1 MVNILDI
8 CKLSDDIMIQITT
21 WNNRR
26 VVTYDDIAKV
36 HNMEK
41 NTVVKAFMRHE
52 KELFEGEDY
61 FSLNHDEALK
71 YKASSLGD
79 SLSLSDDERR
89 TPSIKLFTESG
100 YLILACTFRGEKAAM
115 VRRMLVNTYFKH
127 RAFMNISEDKIRQ
140 ALNSYHSDLTQIK
153 KDLAV
158 VKAGVEMIPTLQ
170 KQFEETRKD
179 TYVNNR
185 ICNDLIKRF
194 NSFFQVNSD
203 NWRSAAKESVA
214 AAVNKYHLNNRDAY
228 PQFYNELYHELEKST
243 SVRLKVRLA
252 HAKKKDPNIK
262 TQLDV
267 IAADKKL
274 IAAFVPIIGK
284 FIMRYKLDVSFDSSK
299 YEAEAKKAEKEAV

>member
-1 MVNILDI
+1 MDF
-8 CKLSDDIMIQITT
+8 CKLSDDVMIPITT
-21 WNNRR
+21 WNNQR

-36 HNMEK
+36 HNVEK
-41 NTVVKAFMRHE
+41 NTIMKAFSRQK

-71 YKASSLGD
+71 YKASLLDDG
-79 SLSLSDDERR
+79 LSLSDDERR

-115 VRRMLVNTYFKH
+115 VRRLLVNTYFKH
-127 RAFMNISEDKIRQ
+127 RAFMNFSEEQIRQ
-140 ALNSYHSDLTQIK
+140 ALNSYHSDLTQLK

-179 TYVNNR
+179 IYVNSR
-185 ICNDLIKRF
+185 VCNELLKRF
-194 NSFFQVNSD
+194 NSSFKVSSD

-214 AAVNKYHLNNRDAY
+214 AAVSKYHLNNKNAY
-228 PQFYNELYHELEKST
+228 PQFYNEMYHELEKNT
-243 SVRLKVRLA
+243 GVRLKVRLA

-274 IAAFVPIIGK
+274 IAAFVPIIGR

-299 YEAEAKKAEKEAV
+299 YEAEAKNAEKEAV

>member
-1 MVNILDI
+1 MVNTLDL
-8 CKLSDDIMIQITT
+8 CKLNDDIMIPIST
-21 WNNRR
+21 WKGQR

-36 HNMEK
+36 HDMEK
-41 NTVVKAFMRHE
+41 NTVVKAFRRHE
-52 KELFEGEDY
+52 KELFSEEDY
-61 FSLNHDEALK
+61 FTLNHDEALK
-71 YKASSLGD
+71 YKASRGADKMSAPATGIN
-79 SLSLSDDERR
+79 E
-89 TPSIKLFTESG
+89 INVFTESG

-115 VRRMLVNTYFKH
+115 IRRMLVNTYFK
-127 RAFMNISEDKIRQ
+127 RKAFMNISEDKIRQ

-179 TYVNNR
+179 VYVNSR
-185 ICNDLIKRF
+185 VCNELLKRF
-194 NSFFQVNSD
+194 NSSFKVSSD

-214 AAVNKYHLNNRDAY
+214 AAVSKYHLNSKNAY
-228 PQFYNELYHELEKST
+228 PQFYNEMYHELEKNT
-243 SVRLKVRLA
+243 GVRLKVRLA
-252 HAKKKDPNIK
+252 HAKKKDPDIK

-274 IAAFVPIIGK
+274 IAAFVPIIGR

-299 YEAEAKKAEKEAV
+299 YEAEAKKTEKEAV

>member
-1 MVNILDI
+1 MDL
-8 CKLSDDIMIQITT
+8 CKLSDDVMIPITT
-21 WNNRR
+21 WNNQR

-36 HNMEK
+36 HNVEK
-41 NTVVKAFMRHE
+41 NTIMKAFSRQK
-52 KELFEGEDY
+52 KELFEGKDY

-71 YKASSLGD
+71 YKASLLDDG
-79 SLSLSDDERR
+79 LSLSDDERR

-115 VRRMLVNTYFKH
+115 VRRTLVNTYFKH
-127 RAFMNISEDKIRQ
+127 RALMNISEDKIRQ
-140 ALNSYHSDLTQIK
+140 ALNSYHSDLTQLK
-153 KDLAV
+153 KDLVV

-179 TYVNNR
+179 IYVNNR
-185 ICNDLIKRF
+185 VCNELIKRF
-194 NSFFQVNSD
+194 NSSFKVSSD

-214 AAVNKYHLNNRDAY
+214 TAVSKYHLNGKDAY
-228 PQFYNELYHELEKST
+228 PQLYNEMYHELEKNT
-243 SVRLKVRLA
+243 GVRLKVRLA
-252 HAKKKDPNIK
+252 HAKKKDSSIK

-274 IAAFVPIIGK
+274 IAAFVPIIGR

-299 YEAEAKKAEKEAV
+299 YEAEAKKTEKEAV

>member
-1 MVNILDI
+1 MDF
-8 CKLSDDIMIQITT
+8 CKLSDDVMIPITT
-21 WNNRR
+21 WNNQR

-36 HNMEK
+36 HNVEK
-41 NTVVKAFMRHE
+41 NTIMKAFSRQK

-71 YKASSLGD
+71 YKASLLDDG
-79 SLSLSDDERR
+79 LSLSDDERR

-115 VRRMLVNTYFKH
+115 VRRLLVNTYFKH
-127 RAFMNISEDKIRQ
+127 RAFMNFSEKQIRQ
-140 ALNSYHSDLTQIK
+140 ALNSYHSDLTQLK

-179 TYVNNR
+179 IYVNSR
-185 ICNDLIKRF
+185 VCNELLKRF
-194 NSFFQVNSD
+194 NSSFKVSSD

-214 AAVNKYHLNNRDAY
+214 AAVSKYHLNNKNAY
-228 PQFYNELYHELEKST
+228 PQFYNEMYHELEKNT
-243 SVRLKVRLA
+243 GVRLKVRLA

-274 IAAFVPIIGK
+274 IAAFVPIIGR

-299 YEAEAKKAEKEAV
+299 YEAEAKNAEKEAV